1 MATEPIYSESIL
13 HVLVLWFHNILYF
26 SVIHKY
32 VPITFFIG
40 KKILDYVLNSLVM
53 SFSALYIGRILQSFI
68 ILTLLKSTGHLFCRL
83 SFDRFASCFLM
94 IRLRLSPLV
103 KYQGGNVFFSYIRRH
118 THNVDFSPG
127 WYKC

>member
-127 WYKC
+127 

>member
-40 KKILDYVLNSLVM
+40 KKSWIMYWIRLSCPLVHFILEEFFSL
-53 SFSALYIGRILQSFI
+53 SLFWHF
-68 ILTLLKSTGHLFCRL
+68 LKSTGHLFCRL

>member
-68 ILTLLKSTGHLFCRL
+68 ILTLFKEYWPFIL
-83 SFDRFASCFLM
+83 
-94 IRLRLSPLV
+94 
-103 KYQGGNVFFSYIRRH
+103 
-118 THNVDFSPG
+118 
-127 WYKC
+127 